1 MMLYKGRRPMP
12 LFLVTC
18 VCDEGVYAHSF
29 RVVEVPACLAVAA
42 YIRQHPYRWDDF
54 LWRSGLWEAVRDG
67 QWSAEELLT
76 RIDATWVDGDSLYR
90 MSVYE
95 ITTIE
100 QCEPGSDT

>member
-1 MMLYKGRRPMP
+1 M
-12 LFLVTC
+12 TC
-18 VCDEGVYAHSF
+18 VCDESVDANSM
-29 RVVEVPACLAVAA
+29 RVVAAPSRLAVAA
-42 YIRQHPYRWDDF
+42 YIWQHLYRWDDF